1 VFSTRITTPLD
12 TIHEQ
17 RVFNP
22 GSYSYGIR
30 KYLFESTDEFPIV
43 EFLMERLR
51 CRPKWELYRAWQDS
65 LGALAYPYAQLP
77 YFGSGYLMARYMG
90 VERTVFAVHDEPQ
103 RVQRLVR
110 AVNAC
115 DLRILVTLL
124 DDPFETLMISDNYDS
139 NLQTKPFFDADVRD
153 SYTEVARRLH
163 APGKCLAVHVDG
175 ESRGV
180 LGWLAEC
187 GVDCADAVRPQPTF
201 ALTPAQMRAEAGPD
215 LILSGGIPATVFR
228 GGGGGDAAFLACV
241 RRWLETRLASP
252 RLMLAA
258 GDQVP
263 PDASWRHIAMRPE
276 RVAKYGG
283 YG

>member
-1 VFSTRITTPLD
+1 MAINVSAWSIR
-12 TIHEQ
+12 
-17 RVFNP
+17 NP
-22 GSYSYGIR
+22 V
-30 KYLFESTDEFPIV
+30 P
-43 EFLMERLR
+43 
-51 CRPKWELYRAWQDS
+51 A
-65 LGALAYPYAQLP
+65 
-77 YFGSGYLMARYMG
+77 
-90 VERTVFAVHDEPQ
+90 
-103 RVQRLVR
+103 
-110 AVNAC
+110 
-115 DLRILVTLL
+115 TLL
-124 DDPFETLMISDNYDS
+124 FALLTLAG
-139 NLQTKPFFDADVRD
+139 LFAFRGATVQHFPDVD
-153 SYTEVARRLH
+153 LPMVVVTASLPGTAPAQMETEVARRLH

-263 PDASWRHIAMRPE
+263 PDASWRRIAMRPE